1 MGRVVLATYEKHWN
15 GGIIDYYEIYAEG
28 SGNTELKMSE
38 SGWTDGTNG
47 IGKSF
52 AVTHFSNQG
61 GAYPHLFVS
70 FNESVQIF
78 QTVTRN
84 TTMEPYTSR
93 ISTSAFDILSGD
105 VYSRAFSYWEYNNV
119 KAPIVS
125 LSVNFIQSNPDNL
138 ELNPLIKVCDTVQEY
153 VEWVSTYNPPVSYN
167 WKSIKS
173 LSLGNMDNYVDWR
186 PYTTSNSTLL
196 LSYIPDEDLETLD
209 INTPVTNA
217 TNFVLKSPSLEEVMV
232 DFNDTSM
239 TERVLKLSN
248 GNYALVGIQSGL
260 LSHSYQIKFYIGGQ
274 QFPQLIYTGTFS
286 TSSGNPYLGFL
297 IDSESEAVKLNI
309 IFSHYLYDS
318 AYGTQTHVVDYNTI
332 SMSSSE
338 MGLLYEWLYG
348 SSGEEEH
355 TDDSQENPIHVGEE
369 SDQVINTPLSRPGL
383 PVKGAVGSGFVKLYH
398 VSDTQLQD
406 LCEFMWDDS
415 LLTNLGRLFNDP
427 REIIV
432 GIMVFPF
439 QPTHVTADAHIYA
452 GNLDTGVL
460 GDLLNTEYEQFY
472 MGYCDV
478 PVGDADFMS
487 FAPYR
492 KIHIFIPYCGEHDL
506 DPSAVYGCRLKLYY
520 HVSFFSGNVIAE
532 ITRTQPGSS
541 EEEPMWFFPGQIGF
555 QVPLSGEDFTR
566 TISTLVQAGI
576 TGMTGIAMKN
586 PATILKGVGQ
596 LFSGNLAPSVQY
608 SGAGGANASFLG
620 CQQPHLIFSTPKKAY
635 DGDQDEYIGNT
646 YHKTKRLG
654 DCNGYT
660 KCFEAHI
667 EGLDATSYE
676 LEEIERWLTSGVI
689 IRSDGSSTPSGTP
702 SQPGFIPIHFM
713 HCESERNVI
722 GKKWDTPTVKE
733 GKLLYEQSIS
743 TPIVLIE
750 GNMIGYNYCYIDL
763 FKRFYWIKD
772 VKAMK
777 NTMTE
782 VHLEVDPLQSF
793 DNDLRDCYASVDRQ
807 ATDSVNA
814 FVEDPYKWI
823 QVNHDV
829 SIVPFKDSGLP
840 VDFDHQMDSYILT
853 IAGT

>member
-355 TDDSQENPIHVGEE
+355 TDDSQENPIHGGEE